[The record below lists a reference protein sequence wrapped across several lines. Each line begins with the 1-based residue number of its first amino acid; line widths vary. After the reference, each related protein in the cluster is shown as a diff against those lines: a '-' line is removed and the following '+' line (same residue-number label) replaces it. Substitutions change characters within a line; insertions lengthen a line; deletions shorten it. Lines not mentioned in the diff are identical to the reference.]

1 MTLRSLEESIPL
13 KLLRARE
20 AVMERFRPHLLAA
33 GITEQ
38 QWRVIRAL
46 AEAGP
51 MEISALA
58 RKTCLL
64 PPSVSRI
71 VRDLSDAGLLS
82 RKVSSSD
89 ARIAIAAL
97 TIKGAHKFERMS
109 KESIQIYAG
118 IEEQIGAQLCERLL
132 RDLDKLIAT
141 LEDGKTSAA
150 AAE

>member
-1 MTLRSLEESIPL
+1 MLRALENSIPL

-20 AVMERFRPHLLAA
+20 AVMERFRPHLHAA

-46 AEAGP
+46 AEEGP

-71 VRDLSDAGLLS
+71 VRDLSDAGILN
-82 RKVSSSD
+82 RKVSRDD

-97 TIKGAHKFERMS
+97 TARGRQKFEHMS
-109 KESIQIYAG
+109 KESIRIYSQI
-118 IEEQIGAQLCERLL
+118 EDRTGAQFCEQLMH
-132 RDLDKLIAT
+132 DLDRFIES
-141 LEDGKTSAA
+141 LEHEKVQSV